1 MLPGQDLGSLREN
14 TDQTQLRL
22 EKTQACLRIGGLSGC
37 LRSSPEERTKPVP
50 RLGWWQDGLRP
61 REFWG

>member
-22 EKTQACLRIGGLSGC
+22 EKTQAYLRIGGAILGVLQKKGQSQF
-37 LRSSPEERTKPVP
+37 
-50 RLGWWQDGLRP
+50 LGWGGGRK
-61 REFWG
+61 G